1 MMAYRASTHRN
12 TRWGMQTMRN
22 VSEGNT
28 MRKYSANGFTLMELM
43 ITVVIIGILAS
54 IAYPSYTR
62 YVAETRRSD
71 ATINLT
77 RIAALQEKFF
87 TQCGVYAIAL
97 DTPLAC
103 GPNPPNPPRSL
114 ISGLTAGVT
123 TDGYYTLTAAL
134 GVASDGGYLLTAAPA
149 GTQATADATKC
160 TNLTINATGK
170 KTAAGT
176 DGNLTN
182 GGKCWKK

>member
-1 MMAYRASTHRN
+1 MKKP
-12 TRWGMQTMRN
+12 G
-22 VSEGNT
+22 
-28 MRKYSANGFTLMELM
+28 ANGFTLMEVM
-43 ITVVIIGILAS
+43 ITVVIIGILAA
-54 IAYPSYTR
+54 IAYPNYSR

-87 TQCGVYAIAL
+87 TECGVYATAL

-114 ISGLTAGVT
+114 LSGLTAGVT
-123 TDGYYTLTAAL
+123 TDGYYTLTATL
-134 GVASDGGYLLTAAPA
+134 GDPNTDGGYLLTAVPA
-149 GTQATADATKC
+149 GTQATADTTKC
-160 TNLTINATGK
+160 TNLTINALGR

-176 DGNLTN
+176 DGGPT